1 MMIFRLQFGGQNSS
15 DGSGKD
21 GGGTS
26 SNLEPYVAID
36 VDEVSV
42 ERTTTRPKT
51 RYFQGKTV
59 EKTTSI
65 FPGDKVTIYPKCG
78 EVDKMIRTVLLKP
91 LLSTV

>member
-51 RYFQGKTV
+51 RYWTK
-59 EKTTSI
+59 S
-65 FPGDKVTIYPKCG
+65 
-78 EVDKMIRTVLLKP
+78 LKN
-91 LLSTV
+91 

>member
-51 RYFQGKTV
+51 RYFLGKIV

-65 FPGDKVTIYPKCG
+65 F
-78 EVDKMIRTVLLKP
+78 LH
-91 LLSTV
+91 